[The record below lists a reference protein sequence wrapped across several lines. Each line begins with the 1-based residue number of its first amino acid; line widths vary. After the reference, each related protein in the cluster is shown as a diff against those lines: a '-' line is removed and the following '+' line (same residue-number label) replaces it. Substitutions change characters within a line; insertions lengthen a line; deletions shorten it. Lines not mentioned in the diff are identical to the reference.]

1 MALNY
6 LVSEK
11 RRGGDGRK
19 TDAIRR
25 WIWGLNKQQL
35 KMMPSFPDG
44 CWGHRNE
51 LKKSQRKKHF
61 GEKAKLSEGLHHSWI
76 AKNFSSVTKLFSMA
90 RSLHKNFPECF

>member
-1 MALNY
+1 M
-6 LVSEK
+6 
-11 RRGGDGRK
+11 
-19 TDAIRR
+19 
-25 WIWGLNKQQL
+25 NKQQL

-76 AKNFSSVTKLFSMA
+76 AKNFRVLLECERGKCCWLHEHQCLVYLFCIFE
-90 RSLHKNFPECF
+90 RD